1 MKIEIQNAGGSVSS
15 APAPAAQYSAPVQ
28 SSNSS
33 GLSAE
38 SAVTVVLEVLA
49 QKTGYETD
57 MLEMDMDLETELG
70 VDSIKRVEILSDV
83 QSKLGI
89 EAQDVAALGR
99 TRTVGEVV
107 DAMKIEIQ
115 NAGGPAPAANVS
127 TPPAV
132 VRTPMSI
139 QPASTPVASGV
150 STGQAMSVVLEVLAN
165 KTGYETDM
173 LETDMDLETELGVD
187 SIKRVEILSDVQSQL
202 GIEAQDIAALGRT
215 RTVGDVIEAMKL
227 EILNAGGSAAPA
239 QAYTPS
245 APTQTPFHTPSTAS
259 ANAAVEVVLE
269 VLANKTGYETD
280 MLEMDMDL
288 ETELGVDSIKRVEI
302 LSDVQAQLGIEAQDI
317 AALGR
322 TRTVGEVVDA
332 MKAEIANAGGTVPSS
347 SSARAG
353 TISGLP
359 SLTETSSVDLTYA
372 SILNLPTPDKLQLNT
387 PSNRPI
393 IIVDDNTSLTQEIAK
408 KFGASA
414 IVLSLKG
421 SRNLHQLNQVVFPD
435 MSEDSLKRALNT
447 VQSRFGTP
455 GGVVYQHRDNVDDA
469 TQFGWLMMLAKH
481 ASPFLQTKIANG
493 RAFFITVARLNGNL
507 GLGQHANI
515 SLRTSLQGAVLG
527 LAKTLDHEWRDVFC
541 RGIDLAKNM
550 QDRLAA
556 KSLFQETF
564 CPNRLVREVGYNAQG
579 VRCTTRALP
588 LPLPAQSTVR
598 RESMAVNSSDAFI
611 VTGGG
616 KGITP
621 LCVSELAKS
630 VNGGTYFLL
639 GRSKIIPEPSFAR
652 GKENKKD
659 LEKACLMHLK
669 DEFKRGGA
677 KPTPKKHKSLVNS
690 ILSSREINSSIK
702 LIESNGGRAIYLPCD
717 VTDTKKVGEVVRSA
731 SSNYGVSITGLIH
744 ASGVVWDKK
753 IENKTLS
760 DFNFVYGTK
769 IVGLLN
775 VLESLPLSNLRHLVM
790 FSSLAGFHG
799 NTGQSD
805 YSMAN
810 DALNKIGHFVAS
822 AYPSCR
828 VRALDFGPWDGGMV
842 TPQLKA
848 HFQSNGVQVIPRGEG
863 AEIVAAMI
871 TTSEETQCLVG
882 NWLSPPVEC
891 ARSTN
896 IVVRKVSTTANP
908 FLESHK
914 IHGKPVLP
922 MTVACGNLAT
932 MAAQL
937 NPGYS
942 IDKVS
947 DLRLF
952 TGLTMDN
959 NLDLQF
965 NVVQKKNVNGQ
976 ISVNVKMSNLKKN
989 GRAAPA
995 YGGVVTLSAKRKAP
1009 WRMSEPFSL
1018 DADNHNRTALYD
1030 GKVLFHGVHFQ
1041 GIKKVLNCDNRRI
1054 TTECTKLDLSAQ
1066 DQGQFPIQ
1074 NDFADHFAADIALQS
1089 FLVWVRT
1096 VRGAAS
1102 LPNGCEE
1109 VEYFS
1114 AFPSS
1119 GKYYT
1124 TLIRDGGSAKDS
1136 VWKARMF
1143 MHDSSGQVFLKGK
1156 CAVTVSPNM
1165 VY

>member
-1 MKIEIQNAGGSVSS
+1 
-15 APAPAAQYSAPVQ
+15 
-28 SSNSS
+28 
-33 GLSAE
+33 
-38 SAVTVVLEVLA
+38 
-49 QKTGYETD
+49 
-57 MLEMDMDLETELG
+57 
-70 VDSIKRVEILSDV
+70 LSDV

-332 MKAEIANAGGTVPSS
+332 MKAEIANAGGTVLSS